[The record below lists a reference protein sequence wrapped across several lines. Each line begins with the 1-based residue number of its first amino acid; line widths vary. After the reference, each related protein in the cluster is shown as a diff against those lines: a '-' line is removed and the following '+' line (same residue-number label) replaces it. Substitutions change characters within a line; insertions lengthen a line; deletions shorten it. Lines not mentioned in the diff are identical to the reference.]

1 MPANAML
8 DVIILAAGRGT
19 RMRSPIPKVLHPLAG
34 RPLLSHVLDTAHALN
49 PEAVHVVVGHGADE
63 VISTLNDTTIQ
74 FHQQVDQLGTG
85 HATAQA
91 LPSCNPDNLVLVL
104 FGDVPLISVES
115 LKRLVAAAG
124 PEPAMLAARLDDPSG
139 YGRVV
144 RDAAGGFVSVVEHK
158 DATPQQLSIA
168 EVNTGVLAAPANLLT
183 ELLARIDNNNAQS
196 EYYLPDVLALA
207 RADGR
212 AVAVEL
218 TDDPVEMAGVNDRL
232 QLEEL
237 ERVYQQRTA
246 ESLLR
251 NGVSIS
257 DRRRFDVRGHLEC
270 GENVVI
276 DVNVVFEGH
285 VVLGDGVRVGP
296 NCVIKN
302 AHIGP
307 DCDINAFSHIE
318 DATLGSEC
326 SVGPYARLR
335 PGTELGDQARIGNF
349 VETKKAVFGRAS
361 KANHLAY
368 IGDTT
373 LGDGCN
379 IGAGT
384 ITCNYDGVNKHQTI
398 IGDRVFVG
406 SNSTLVAP
414 VEIQNDGFVAA
425 GSVITKTVPT
435 DELAVGRARQRN
447 ISGWQRPVKPGT
459 GSTTKKDQ

>member
-34 RPLLSHVLDTAHALN
+34 RPLLAHVLDTARALN

-74 FHQQVDQLGTG
+74 FHQQVEQLGTG
-85 HATAQA
+85 HAAAQA

-168 EVNTGVLAAPANLLT
+168 EVNTGVLAAPASLLT

-196 EYYLPDVLALA
+196 EYYLPDVLTLA

-251 NGVSIS
+251 NGVGIA
-257 DRRRFDVRGHLEC
+257 DRRRFDVRGQLEC

-285 VVLGDGVRVGP
+285 VVLGAGVRVGP

-307 DCDINAFSHIE
+307 GCNINAFSHIE

-349 VETKKAVFGRAS
+349 VETKKAVFGRGS

-425 GSVITKTVPT
+425 GSAITKTVPT

-447 ISGWQRPVKPGT
+447 VSGWQRPVKPGT